1 MIRTYSVNSR
11 ASLASDLNNHYYLA
25 MASFRPK
32 SSRFSRAT
40 PGRRQ
45 SVTND
50 TSDYVPDDHDNTDID
65 DNESSHSLPVS
76 LPQSLSS
83 QVVFGRYGPD
93 TLRPSAS
100 FDSLGALYDAQWS
113 NRLNKGGGTKV
124 VTYILA
130 IDKQLLRK
138 LLIHFF
144 ASGCSSEVLPLVCEE
159 NTGGRDVSG
168 ELLQSEGGEAQQ
180 TGNRNPGVTG
190 TYPEP
195 RDCLQK

>member
-1 MIRTYSVNSR
+1 
-11 ASLASDLNNHYYLA
+11 

-40 PGRRQ
+40 SARRQ

-50 TSDYVPDDHDNTDID
+50 TSEYVNDHDIIDTD

-83 QVVFGRYGPD
+83 QLVFGRYGPD

-113 NRLNKGGGTKV
+113 NRSNKGGGTKV
-124 VTYILA
+124 FDL
-130 IDKQLLRK
+130 
-138 LLIHFF
+138 F
-144 ASGCSSEVLPLVCEE
+144 
-159 NTGGRDVSG
+159 
-168 ELLQSEGGEAQQ
+168 QS
-180 TGNRNPGVTG
+180 
-190 TYPEP
+190 
-195 RDCLQK
+195 

>member
-1 MIRTYSVNSR
+1 
-11 ASLASDLNNHYYLA
+11 

-50 TSDYVPDDHDNTDID
+50 TSDCVPDEHDNTDID

-130 IDKQLLRK
+130 I
-138 LLIHFF
+138 
-144 ASGCSSEVLPLVCEE
+144 
-159 NTGGRDVSG
+159 NN
-168 ELLQSEGGEAQQ
+168 ELLK
-180 TGNRNPGVTG
+180 NCKFIF
-190 TYPEP
+190 
-195 RDCLQK
+195 CLRLFISSPTSCV